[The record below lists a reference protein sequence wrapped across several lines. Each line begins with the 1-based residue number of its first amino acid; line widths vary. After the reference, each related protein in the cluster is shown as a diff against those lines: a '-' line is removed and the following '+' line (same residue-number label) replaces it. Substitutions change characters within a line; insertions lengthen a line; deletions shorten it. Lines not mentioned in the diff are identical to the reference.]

1 MVPCRSKRA
10 FHPHPAAAIA
20 TYFSV
25 LYLFLTRLF
34 TASNGSRGF
43 TVPCRIHRLT
53 LLLAIACWPLA
64 TLGGPQPVVEVL
76 HVQGAIGPATVDY
89 IDRGLATA
97 AQEQARLVVMTL
109 DTPGGLESAM
119 RSIIQHMLASPVPI
133 AVFVTPSGARAAS
146 AGTYL
151 LYAAQVAAMSD
162 ATNLGAATPVAIGGH
177 SSASTSDVESRK
189 QVQDASAYIRSLA
202 VLRDRNA
209 NWAEQAVKESVSLS
223 APEAL
228 HLHVIDLMAQNIPD
242 LLHQANGRAV
252 TVQGHPVRLD
262 TQNARI
268 VTYEPDWRTRFLS
281 AITQPELAYFL
292 LMIGFFG
299 LIVEFTHPG
308 FMLPGVLGG
317 VCLLLALYAFNLLPV
332 NYAGLALILLG
343 FGFIIGEAFLPSG
356 ILGVGGLAAFVFGA
370 IILINATAEGG
381 RISLGLIVPLT
392 LALSALILFVVRR
405 AIRTRARP
413 VLTGQEGLIGLE
425 GYVLADMQGR
435 GWANVGGERWQV
447 QSREPLA
454 CGQRIKVAS
463 MHDLVLDVVPIG
475 GHE

>member
-1 MVPCRSKRA
+1 MVPCRSKWA
-10 FHPHPAAAIA
+10 FHRHPAAAVT
-20 TYFSV
+20 TYFF
-25 LYLFLTRLF
+25 LFYCFLTRLF
-34 TASNGSRGF
+34 TTPNGNRAF
-43 TVPCRIHRLT
+43 TAQSRIHRLA
-53 LLLAIACWPLA
+53 LLLAITCWPLA
-64 TLGGPQPVVEVL
+64 ALSAPRPVVEVL

-89 IDRGLATA
+89 IDRGLETA

-119 RSIIQHMLASPVPI
+119 RSIIQRMLASPVPV

-177 SSASTSDVESRK
+177 SSAGTSDIETRK

-209 NWAEQAVKESVSLS
+209 GWAEQAVKESVSLS

-228 HLHVIDLMAQNIPD
+228 HLHVIDLIAPNVPD
-242 LLHQANGRAV
+242 LLHQVNGRIV

-343 FGFIIGEAFLPSG
+343 FAFIIGEAFLPSG

-381 RISLGLIVPLT
+381 HISLGLIVPLT
-392 LALSALILFVVRR
+392 LSLSALILFVVRR

-454 CGQRIKVAS
+454 RGQRIKVAA